1 MKMKTPAPDVGQS
14 ESNPDCPLSP
24 TATGALTPKARILR
38 LDTLEEDLLPYEK
51 VAKAVYVK
59 ANGLPAYYK
68 ATGRSRYSH
77 MVMKLN
83 ET

>member
-1 MKMKTPAPDVGQS
+1 MKTPDHDLGQLK
-14 ESNPDCPLSP
+14 SNPDCPLSP
-24 TATGALTPKARILR
+24 MTTGAMTLKARILR

-68 ATGRSRYSH
+68 ATGKSRYSH

-83 ET
+83 EK